1 MDADLKAVDD
11 RREAQAKNF
20 HMQGD
25 RPEDQLQG
33 LMNARD
39 SLHRMS
45 MFAAKPK

>member
-1 MDADLKAVDD
+1 
-11 RREAQAKNF
+11 
-20 HMQGD
+20 MQGD